1 MESLIV
7 PLVHG
12 CVIPGRDA
20 FDQWRSGV
28 QARESP
34 KYLGHSLPKPELA
47 AGQITLLGGAAGV
60 GKTAL
65 VMNTAIDVLRHKADA
80 TALACNVE
88 MPIGALL
95 DRQLARLSG
104 LDAEV
109 IHRRSHGEEHEE
121 AIARAS
127 ATLEDLVD
135 RLFFVDGRASME
147 EIRAAVEQHRPDLV
161 VLDYLQ
167 RLAAAEGGNDIRGSV
182 NRAMAM
188 ARGMADRASAVCIVS
203 ALNRPLQ
210 RQGQATSLEPTQASF
225 RESSEIEFGADNA
238 YILWEK
244 PSKGVGNGCRL
255 LQLCHLKSRY
265 GRPESI
271 DLVFDPAG
279 QTFSLPGDN
288 S

>member
-1 MESLIV
+1 MESMTA
-7 PLVHG
+7 PPVHS

-28 QARESP
+28 QAREAP
-34 KYLGHSLPKPELA
+34 KYLIHSLPKPELA
-47 AGQITLLGGAAGV
+47 VGQITLLGGAAGV

-65 VMNTAIDVLRHKADA
+65 VMNTTIDVLRHQSDS
-80 TALACNVE
+80 TALVCNVE

-104 LDAEV
+104 LDADV
-109 IHRRSHGEEHEE
+109 IHRRSHGEDQEE
-121 AIARAS
+121 VMALAS
-127 ATLEDLVD
+127 ATLEAVVD
-135 RLFFVDGRASME
+135 RLVFLDGRASME

-188 ARGMADRASAVCIVS
+188 ARGMADRGSAVCIVS
-203 ALNRPLQ
+203 ALNRPVQ
-210 RQGQATSLEPTQASF
+210 QAGQAASPVPGLASF

-238 YILWEK
+238 YILREK
-244 PSKGVGNGCRL
+244 PSKGMGDGCKL

-271 DLVFDPAG
+271 DVVFDPAG
-279 QTFSLPGDN
+279 QTFSLPGDGP
-288 S
+288 

>member
-1 MESLIV
+1 
-7 PLVHG
+7 
-12 CVIPGRDA
+12 
-20 FDQWRSGV
+20 
-28 QARESP
+28 
-34 KYLGHSLPKPELA
+34 
-47 AGQITLLGGAAGV
+47 
-60 GKTAL
+60 
-65 VMNTAIDVLRHKADA
+65 
-80 TALACNVE
+80 
-88 MPIGALL
+88 MPIGSLL

-104 LDAEV
+104 LDADV
-109 IHRRSHGEEHEE
+109 IHHRSHGEEHEE
-121 AIARAS
+121 RIAGVS
-127 ATLEDLVD
+127 ATLEAVVD

-147 EIRAAVEQHRPDLV
+147 DIRAAVEQRRPDLV

-188 ARGMADRASAVCIVS
+188 ARGMADRGSAVCLVS
-203 ALNRPLQ
+203 ALNRPVQ
-210 RQGQATSLEPTQASF
+210 RQGQATSPEPTQASF

-244 PSKGVGNGCRL
+244 PSKGMGDGCKL

-279 QTFSLPGDN
+279 QTFSLPGGG